1 MDLPLRVPPLRQ
13 QVSSAF
19 SLPGIE
25 LIPVIINRQLCS
37 AWPATHD
44 WHKRKTMNTNLKK
57 DQKNGIAKITAM
69 PNVQAPTAK
78 PQNEK
83 PSESVKP
90 SLDERIQK
98 IEELRS
104 LTGKRQNTLSTL
116 HNLRGFTFA
125 SDENC
130 KLVLMDSQNNRFE
143 TNNTNLIT
151 MLTSYFIAVLGDK
164 VSALDDEILNFKL

>member
-1 MDLPLRVPPLRQ
+1 MPDVKAP
-13 QVSSAF
+13 
-19 SLPGIE
+19 
-25 LIPVIINRQLCS
+25 
-37 AWPATHD
+37 
-44 WHKRKTMNTNLKK
+44 
-57 DQKNGIAKITAM
+57 IT
-69 PNVQAPTAK
+69 K

-83 PSESVKP
+83 LAEAVKP

-104 LTGKRQNTLSTL
+104 LTGKRQNTLNTL

-130 KLVLMDSQNNRFE
+130 KLMLMDSQNNRFE

-151 MLTSYFIAVLGDK
+151 LLTSYFVAVLSDK
-164 VSALDDEILNFKL
+164 VSALDDEILSFKL

>member
-1 MDLPLRVPPLRQ
+1 M
-13 QVSSAF
+13 S
-19 SLPGIE
+19 
-25 LIPVIINRQLCS
+25 
-37 AWPATHD
+37 
-44 WHKRKTMNTNLKK
+44 TNLKK
-57 DQKNGIAKITAM
+57 DQQNGVAKPQMPDVKAPIT
-69 PNVQAPTAK
+69 K

-83 PSESVKP
+83 LAEAVKP

-104 LTGKRQNTLSTL
+104 LTGKRQNTLNTL

-130 KLVLMDSQNNRFE
+130 KLMLMDSQNNRFE

-151 MLTSYFIAVLGDK
+151 LLTSYFVAVLSDK
-164 VSALDDEILNFKL
+164 VSALDDEILSFKL

>member
-1 MDLPLRVPPLRQ
+1 M
-13 QVSSAF
+13 
-19 SLPGIE
+19 
-25 LIPVIINRQLCS
+25 
-37 AWPATHD
+37 T
-44 WHKRKTMNTNLKK
+44 TNLKK
-57 DQKNGIAKITAM
+57 DQKNGIAKTVK
-69 PNVQAPTAK
+69 PGVHAPVTK

-83 PSESVKP
+83 IDKAVKP

-104 LTGKRQNTLSTL
+104 LTTKRQNTLNTL

-143 TNNTNLIT
+143 TNNTNLISL
-151 MLTSYFIAVLGDK
+151 LTNYFVAVLGDK
-164 VSALDDEILNFKL
+164 VSALDDEILGFNL

>member
-1 MDLPLRVPPLRQ
+1 
-13 QVSSAF
+13 
-19 SLPGIE
+19 
-25 LIPVIINRQLCS
+25 
-37 AWPATHD
+37 
-44 WHKRKTMNTNLKK
+44 MNNSLKK
-57 DQKNGIAKITAM
+57 DQKNGVAKTETPDVKAKS
-69 PNVQAPTAK
+69 TK
-78 PQNEK
+78 PQKEK
-83 PSESVKP
+83 AVDAAKP

-104 LTGKRQNTLSTL
+104 LTGKRQNTLNTL

-164 VSALDDEILNFKL
+164 VSALDDEIMTFKL

>member
-1 MDLPLRVPPLRQ
+1 M
-13 QVSSAF
+13 
-19 SLPGIE
+19 
-25 LIPVIINRQLCS
+25 
-37 AWPATHD
+37 T
-44 WHKRKTMNTNLKK
+44 TNLKK
-57 DQKNGIAKITAM
+57 DQQNGVAKPQM
-69 PNVQAPTAK
+69 PDLKAPIAK

-83 PSESVKP
+83 VAEPVKP

-104 LTGKRQNTLSTL
+104 LTGKRQNTLNTL

-130 KLVLMDSQNNRFE
+130 KLMLMDSQNNRFE

-151 MLTSYFIAVLGDK
+151 LLTSYFVAVLSDK
-164 VSALDDEILNFKL
+164 VSGLDDEILNFKL

>member
-1 MDLPLRVPPLRQ
+1 
-13 QVSSAF
+13 
-19 SLPGIE
+19 
-25 LIPVIINRQLCS
+25 
-37 AWPATHD
+37 
-44 WHKRKTMNTNLKK
+44 MNTNLKK
-57 DQKNGIAKITAM
+57 DQKNGIAKLPI
-69 PNVQAPTAK
+69 PNVQTPITK
-78 PQNEK
+78 PQNDK
-83 PSESVKP
+83 AADTVKP

-98 IEELRS
+98 VEELRS
-104 LTGKRQNTLSTL
+104 LTWKRQNTLNTL

-130 KLVLMDSQNNRFE
+130 KLVLMDSQNNKFE